1 MSDELNPYPGN
12 LRRHETDKKPSPW
25 VVDTSAYQDPLS
37 IKLLSDFN
45 QSLQDRFEERVAH
58 ACAKKDELI
67 QRLVDA
73 IMDNARYR
81 LLTEGE
87 EGDTVSDF
95 MNMTLTEALAA
106 AEAEGFKPTE
116 E

>member
-12 LRRHETDKKPSPW
+12 LKRHETDKKPSPR

-67 QRLVDA
+67 QMAVDMA
-73 IMDNARYR
+73 HSRAYEWTDPEFRAVLMD
-81 LLTEGE
+81 TELA
-87 EGDTVSDF
+87 F
-95 MNMTLTEALAA
+95 LAA
-106 AEAEGFKPTE
+106 AEAVGFKPSSR
-116 E
+116 

>member
-37 IKLLSDFN
+37 TKLLADFN

-73 IMDNARYR
+73 AQHRSSCDWDYGNPCDCG
-81 LLTEGE
+81 LSEL
-87 EGDTVSDF
+87 
-95 MNMTLTEALAA
+95 LAA